1 MNRQGKVGE
10 QVVRQPPTNE
20 NCLIKK
26 GMLRVHHSY
35 KLSFVRQRGL
45 WDILKVRRSL
55 CKKRHPEQLA
65 VCVNAHECV
74 MRGHISS
81 IPQKWRCP
89 SYDLPRPAKRTFGNR

>member
-55 CKKRHPEQLA
+55 CKKIPNNWRFVLMRT
-65 VCVNAHECV
+65 NA
-74 MRGHISS
+74 
-81 IPQKWRCP
+81 
-89 SYDLPRPAKRTFGNR
+89 L

>member
-45 WDILKVRRSL
+45 WDILMVRRSL

-74 MRGHISS
+74 MRGHRSS
-81 IPQKWRCP
+81 ILFVSSVKM
-89 SYDLPRPAKRTFGNR
+89 YKFGITNEKIWNT